1 MPALTSD
8 GKFRGRTA
16 QNGAVVFRGIVY
28 ARYTRFG
35 LPEIVDYGGFGAG
48 AGVLGGCT
56 ASDGVSGGCAT
67 AAEGDGSVGRI
78 ATDGG
83 RVCYDAT
90 HYGCVCPQDLS
101 HLNEQLGPDSG
112 LEMREGELCLSVTV
126 PPGGISGGAES
137 LRTGNGFESSG
148 SGAELSGSGAELS
161 GSGLESSGSGLES
174 SGNGS
179 ESSGNGSASS
189 GNCAGLPVMVWIHG
203 GSYLT
208 GGSEDHRYDVS
219 ALAETGNVIVVKIS
233 YRLGASGYLW
243 FPEKGV
249 ANLGLEDQKT
259 ALRWIRRHI
268 SSFGGDPDN
277 VTLWGQS
284 AGAHSVASLIASADG
299 VEPLTNVPRFGGEV
313 LFHRAILQSPPLGIK
328 MTPRD
333 AEKLRSLF
341 LRRLAARM
349 GERQDE
355 AERSDAS
362 SGKSTGKG
370 LGADEAERSDA
381 SSGKSTGK
389 GLGADEAERSDASS
403 GKSTGKGLGADEA
416 ELRWRMAETAPLEN
430 LIEVQTSM
438 KKMHFALPFMPVLP
452 DCTSFPKGSS
462 PCRDSRSSGSEASGK
477 GNLFPYSPAS
487 DSITPDPGEEAG
499 PPFMVLLCCN
509 RDDAS
514 VYARKILGQKL
525 YRTPLGAVFTKIL
538 TQRIFASPLEKY
550 LKKLRKNGIGAA
562 MYRFNWHPE
571 GSPLGCCHSIE
582 LPFLLG
588 RPEDWTGAEM
598 LRGMTEEEY
607 QHYSKLFKTR
617 WTDFARR
624 GDFPADSLQ

>member
-48 AGVLGGCT
+48 AGVFGGCT
-56 ASDGVSGGCAT
+56 APDGVSGGCAT
-67 AAEGDGSVGRI
+67 AAEGDGSVGCT
-78 ATDGG
+78 ASDGG

-126 PPGGISGGAES
+126 PHGGVSGGAES
-137 LRTGNGFESSG
+137 LRTGNGSESSG
-148 SGAELSGSGAELS
+148 SGAELSGSGAEL
-161 GSGLESSGSGLES
+161 SGSGLES

-370 LGADEAERSDA
+370 LGADEAE
-381 SSGKSTGK
+381 
-389 GLGADEAERSDASS
+389 
-403 GKSTGKGLGADEA
+403 
-416 ELRWRMAETAPLEN
+416 LRWRMAETAPLEN

-487 DSITPDPGEEAG
+487 DSITPDPGEEG
-499 PPFMVLLCCN
+499 CPPFRVLLCCN

-525 YRTPLGAVFTKIL
+525 YRTPLGAAFTKIL
-538 TQRIFASPLEKY
+538 TERIFASPLEKY

-562 MYRFNWHPE
+562 MYRFSWHPE

>member
-48 AGVLGGCT
+48 AGVSGGCT
-56 ASDGVSGGCAT
+56 AS
-67 AAEGDGSVGRI
+67 
-78 ATDGG
+78 DGG

-126 PPGGISGGAES
+126 PPGGIRGGAES
-137 LRTGNGFESSG
+137 LRTGNGFE
-148 SGAELSGSGAELS
+148 LSGSGAELS
-161 GSGLESSGSGLES
+161 GSGFESFGSGAELSGNGSSS
-174 SGNGS
+174 SGNGV
-179 ESSGNGSASS
+179 
-189 GNCAGLPVMVWIHG
+189 GLPVMVWIHG

-370 LGADEAERSDA
+370 LGADEAE
-381 SSGKSTGK
+381 
-389 GLGADEAERSDASS
+389 
-403 GKSTGKGLGADEA
+403 
-416 ELRWRMAETAPLEN
+416 LRWRMAETAPLEN

-477 GNLFPYSPAS
+477 GSLFPYSPVS

-525 YRTPLGAVFTKIL
+525 YRTPLGVAFTKIL
-538 TQRIFASPLEKY
+538 TERIFASPLEKY
-550 LKKLRKNGIGAA
+550 LKKLRKSGIGAA
-562 MYRFNWHPE
+562 MYRFSWHPE

-588 RPEDWTGAEM
+588 RPEDWIGAEM